1 MIKMSWADSKLVVGL
16 VVLILSRSVDRVYY
30 TRITYDY
37 NEFLWYFSNI
47 ICPVAY
53 IVTSWPVVWYK
64 LWFTEEITPEMKAF
78 PHYKFAIM
86 GLFDTLYNLLTAF
99 PTPHIG
105 GNMSNALNQLNLPFN
120 MILSAI
126 LLSTRYKRSHYM
138 GAILVLYG
146 AMVTMIPIFRGE
158 VASNM
163 PDPSFFW
170 IAFYVV
176 GLLPAAGSNVYKE
189 IGLKDVDLDIWYANA
204 WISTYQILWGV
215 LTMWTIQ
222 IPAFSDPPV
231 SFSEFPNYVAQAHN
245 CFLGNAVEFN
255 GATIACNNGVFLT
268 FLWYIFFNCVY
279 NQIMLYVFKEGSSVM
294 FVVSSAVCL
303 PLTDVLYMVPFLAG
317 PKASQTFTIYDGF
330 ALFVLI
336 MGMMVYHSE
345 KEERV
350 DNKAH
355 KSLEKSPMFSSP
367 SMRQAQL
374 MRGRRATNRQPT
386 KAASFKPSVKYGTS
400 QDTNNIV

>member
-1 MIKMSWADSKLVVGL
+1 MWNMGWADSKLVVAL
-16 VVLILSRSVDRVYY
+16 VVLIISRSVDRVYY
-30 TRITYDY
+30 TRITFDY

-47 ICPVAY
+47 ICPIAY
-53 IVTSWPVVWYK
+53 LVTSWPVVWYK
-64 LWFTEEITPEMKAF
+64 MWFTDEITPEMKAF

-86 GLFDTLYNLLTAF
+86 GLFDTLYNLMTAF

-120 MILSAI
+120 MVLSAI
-126 LLSTRYKRSHYM
+126 LLGTRYKRSHYM

-146 AMVTMIPIFRGE
+146 AMVTMIPVFRGE
-158 VASNM
+158 VENNM
-163 PDPSFFW
+163 PDPTFFW
-170 IAFYVV
+170 ISFYII
-176 GLLPAAGSNVYKE
+176 GLLPAVGSNVYKE
-189 IGLKDVDLDIWYANA
+189 IGLKDVDLDVWYANA
-204 WISTYQILWGV
+204 WISTYQILWGI

-222 IPAFSDPPV
+222 VPAFSDPPV
-231 SFSEFPNYVAQAHN
+231 TWTEFPNYVVQAHN
-245 CFLGNAVEFN
+245 CFLGHGVQFN
-255 GATIACNNGVFLT
+255 GEYIPCNNGVFET
-268 FLWYIFFNCVY
+268 FMWYIFFNCVY
-279 NQIMLYVFKEGSSVM
+279 NQIMLYIFKEGSSVM

-303 PLTDVLYMVPFLAG
+303 PLTDVLYMVPFIAG

-336 MGMMVYHSE
+336 VGMVVYYSE

-350 DNKAH
+350 EKDQ

-374 MRGRRATNRQPT
+374 MRGRRGANRS
-386 KAASFKPSVKYGTS
+386 KVSKVVKYGTA
-400 QDTNNIV
+400 QDATAAVV

>member
-1 MIKMSWADSKLVVGL
+1 MWKMRWADSKLAVGL
-16 VVLILSRSVDRVYY
+16 LLLIISRSVDRVYY

-47 ICPVAY
+47 ICPIAY
-53 IVTSWPVVWYK
+53 LVTSWPVVWYK
-64 LWFTEEITPEMKAF
+64 MWFTQEITTEMTSF

-138 GAILVLYG
+138 GAVLVLYG
-146 AMVTMIPIFRGE
+146 ALVTMIPVFRNE
-158 VASNM
+158 VAANM
-163 PDPSFFW
+163 PDPSMFW
-170 IAFYVV
+170 ILFYII

-189 IGLKDVDLDIWYANA
+189 VGLKDVDLDIWYANA
-204 WISTYQILWGV
+204 WISTYQILWGA
-215 LTMWTIQ
+215 LTIWTIQ
-222 IPAFSDPPV
+222 LPAFSDPPV
-231 SFSEFPNYVAQAHN
+231 SWQDFPNYISQAHN
-245 CFLGNAVEFN
+245 CFIGNPATFN
-255 GATIACNNGVFLT
+255 GKELPCNNGVFVT
-268 FLWYIFFNCVY
+268 FMWYILFNCVY
-279 NQIMLYVFKEGSSVM
+279 NQIMLYVFKEGSSVL

-303 PLTDVLYMVPFLAG
+303 PLTDILYMVPFIAG

-336 MGMMVYHSE
+336 MGMLVYHSE

-350 DNKAH
+350 EAAT
-355 KSLEKSPMFSSP
+355 STQKSPMFSSP
-367 SMRQAQL
+367 SLRQAQL
-374 MRGRRATNRQPT
+374 MRGRRKSGRVGGSALALRAPT
-386 KAASFKPSVKYGTS
+386 VKYGTVKDS
-400 QDTNNIV
+400 GNVV